1 MSLRSKKSKQRS
13 MNNNNN
19 SQSSNLLALA
29 KAMKPEIPGPY
40 NAQKIMKMRIRYV
53 ASGQPGDFAGT
64 AYQFAITRELMLQR
78 LAISGSVG
86 STTYGRICQSVRLDK
101 VEIWGVGI
109 RGLLSGSGVGG
120 GTSGMYSVAINWGG
134 PDTPDVLHTA
144 NGTATFPPRLTS
156 VPPKNSYASMWSNKT
171 FNESDSLCGIQMVY
185 QDIIDVYFS
194 YILDNGSMSV
204 FSGSASLN
212 PGFFYMTLDTVTG
225 GSITPLDL
233 SFI

>member
-1 MSLRSKKSKQRS
+1 MSSRSKKSKQRS

-19 SQSSNLLALA
+19 SQSINILALA

-40 NAQKIMKMRIRYV
+40 NPQKIMKMRIRYV
-53 ASGQPGDFAGT
+53 ATGQTGDDSLT
-64 AYQFAITRELMLQR
+64 AYQFSITRQLMLQR
-78 LAISGSVG
+78 LAVSGSVG
-86 STTYGRICQSVRLDK
+86 STTYGRLCQSVRLDK
-101 VEIWGVGI
+101 IEIWGVGP
-109 RGLLSGSGVGG
+109 RQPLTGSGFG
-120 GTSGMYSVAINWGG
+120 GTTTGMYSVAINWGG

-144 NGTATFPPRLTS
+144 NGTSTFPPRLTS

-171 FNESDSLCGIQMVY
+171 FNETDALCGIQVVY
-185 QDIIDVYFS
+185 QDVIDVYFS
-194 YILDNGSMSV
+194 YILDNGPMV
-204 FSGSASLN
+204 TFLGSASLN